1 MILHDDSVAQLV
13 EQVTLNH
20 WVVSS
25 SLTGVTSKTSLD
37 LRIKA
42 RRFLPSPLYNGIGYF
57 LRYVS
62 FPKSEE
68 ISSLLMLR
76 FGGMKYVYYLC
87 IAIRELRSE
96 RKCG

>member
-42 RRFLPSPLYNGIGYF
+42 RRFLLSPLYNGIGYF
-57 LRYVS
+57 LRYMS
-62 FPKSEE
+62 SPESGE
-68 ISSLLMLR
+68 IFLLLMLR